1 MARGRLRVYLGA
13 APGVGKTYTMLGE
26 GRRRAERG
34 TDVVVGVVET
44 HGRAHTAEM
53 LEGLEVVPRR
63 LVDHR
68 GTSLSEMD
76 VDAVLRRRPQVAL
89 VDELAHTN
97 APGSAH
103 EKRWQ
108 DVEQL
113 LAAGIDVISTVN
125 IQHLESLND
134 AVAAI
139 TGVVQRET
147 VPDEVVRSADQVELV
162 DMAPQALRRRMAH
175 GNVYA
180 PDKVD
185 AALSN
190 YFREGNLT
198 ALRELALLWLAD
210 RVDAALEGYRAQHDI
225 SSSWPARERVVAALA
240 GGTEAEAVARR
251 AARIASRGAG
261 GELLALHVQR
271 SDGLTGAS
279 PTALVQQRR
288 LVESLG
294 GSFHAVVGDDVA
306 ASVLEFARGV
316 NATQVVIGVSRRSRW
331 TALLREG
338 VGDRITRL
346 SGPIDVHLVTHEGAG
361 RGEGRERRPE
371 LLGRR
376 RRVGGWVLALLG
388 PLVLGLL
395 LRLTTDLHDLPT
407 ELMLFLALVVGVALV
422 GGLWPAVAAAV
433 LGSLLLNLLF
443 TPPVGTLTIA
453 DPENILALA
462 VFVLVAVG
470 VASVVDLAAG
480 RTSQAVRSRAESLA
494 LTELSRSVL
503 AGEDTAQALLDRTRA
518 TFAQAGVALYERERE
533 GAPWHQV
540 AVSGTDPGRVPSDA
554 DVVVRMSPT
563 VRLGLSGRVLPAADQ
578 RVLEAFAAHALLVLE
593 RQRLRAEARRAA
605 ELVEGNEI
613 RTALLAAVSHDLRT
627 PLASIKAAVSSLL
640 AQDVRWDPDDE
651 QELLETVADEA
662 DRLQRLIDNLLDVS
676 RLQAGAVRPERRS
689 VALDEVVLRAVHGHG
704 PDAVAVDLSESLPLV
719 LTDPGLVER
728 VVANVVENA
737 VRHSP
742 SGVPVTVQA
751 ARVGDQVH
759 VRVCDRGPGVTA
771 ADRER
776 MFDAFQRLGDAPA
789 GQGIGLGLAVARGF
803 ARAVGAELVADE
815 TPGGGLTM
823 TIVLPVAEG
832 PDRVV
837 VPA

>member
-1 MARGRLRVYLGA
+1 M
-13 APGVGKTYTMLGE
+13 
-26 GRRRAERG
+26 RA
-34 TDVVVGVVET
+34 
-44 HGRAHTAEM
+44 
-53 LEGLEVVPRR
+53 
-63 LVDHR
+63 
-68 GTSLSEMD
+68 
-76 VDAVLRRRPQVAL
+76 
-89 VDELAHTN
+89 
-97 APGSAH
+97 
-103 EKRWQ
+103 
-108 DVEQL
+108 
-113 LAAGIDVISTVN
+113 
-125 IQHLESLND
+125 
-134 AVAAI
+134 
-139 TGVVQRET
+139 
-147 VPDEVVRSADQVELV
+147 ADQVELV

-210 RVDAALEGYRAQHDI
+210 RVDAALEGYRQQHDI

-240 GGTEAEAVARR
+240 GGPEAEAVARR

-331 TALLREG
+331 TTVVREG
-338 VGDRITRL
+338 VGERITRL

-361 RGEGRERRPE
+361 RGDRRERRPE

-376 RRVGGWVLALLG
+376 RRLGGWGLALVG

-422 GGLWPAVAAAV
+422 GGLGPAVVAAI
-433 LGSLLLNLLF
+433 LGSVLVNVLF

-453 DPENILALA
+453 DPENLFALL

-480 RTSQAVRSRAESLA
+480 RTSQAVRSRAESIA

-503 AGEDTAQALLDRTRA
+503 AGEDTAQALLDRARS
-518 TFAQAGVALYERERE
+518 TFGMAGVALYERDDDG
-533 GAPWHQV
+533 GAWRQV
-540 AVSGTDPGRVPSDA
+540 ALSGTDPGSSPSLA
-554 DVVVRMSPT
+554 DVVVRMSAT
-563 VRLGLSGRVLPAADQ
+563 LRLGLAGRVLPATDQ
-578 RVLEAFAAHALLVLE
+578 RVLEAFAAHAVLVLE
-593 RQRLRAEARRAA
+593 RQRLRAQARRTA
-605 ELVEGNEI
+605 ELAEGNEI

-627 PLASIKAAVSSLL
+627 PLASIKAAVSSLR
-640 AQDVRWDPDDE
+640 AEDVSWEPEDE
-651 QELLETVADEA
+651 RVLLDTVAEET
-662 DRLQRLIDNLLDVS
+662 DRLQRLIDNLLDLS
-676 RLQAGAVRPERRS
+676 RLQTGAVRPARRA
-689 VALDEVVLRAVHGHG
+689 VALDEVVLRALEGVPSDGLR
-704 PDAVAVDLSESLPLV
+704 VDLSESLPLV
-719 LTDPGLVER
+719 MTDPGLVER

-742 SGVPVTVQA
+742 PGSPVSVQA
-751 ARVGDQVH
+751 AQVGAQVH
-759 VRVCDRGPGVTA
+759 VRVCDRGPGVAA

-789 GQGIGLGLAVARGF
+789 GQGVGLGLAVARGF
-803 ARAVGAELVADE
+803 SRAVGAELVADE

-823 TIVLPVAEG
+823 TIVLPVADG
-832 PDRVV
+832 PDRVA